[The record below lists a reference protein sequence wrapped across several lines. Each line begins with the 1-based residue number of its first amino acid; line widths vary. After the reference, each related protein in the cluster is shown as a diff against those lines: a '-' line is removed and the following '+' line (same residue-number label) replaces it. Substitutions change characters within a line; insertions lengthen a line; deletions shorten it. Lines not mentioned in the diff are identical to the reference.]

1 MIIELSMKLQH
12 PKEPH
17 VVFLVSDQC
26 EFYLAGYFN
35 RYTSTTKANGN
46 YPVHSLNITHN
57 KCLIFLNFIKL
68 IKTF

>member
-1 MIIELSMKLQH
+1 MIIELLMKLQH
-12 PKEPH
+12 PQEPH

-26 EFYLAGYFN
+26 EISFIW

-46 YPVHSLNITHN
+46 YPLHSLNITHK
-57 KCLIFLNFIKL
+57 KCLIFFNFIKL